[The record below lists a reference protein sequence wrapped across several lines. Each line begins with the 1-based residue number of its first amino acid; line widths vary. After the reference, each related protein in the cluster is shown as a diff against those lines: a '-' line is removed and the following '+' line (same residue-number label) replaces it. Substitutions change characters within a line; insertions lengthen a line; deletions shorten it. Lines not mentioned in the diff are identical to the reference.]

1 MKSWRR
7 GKRTHT
13 NVETPPRGV
22 YQGEKMADNNEINIT
37 ELMAEIVRLN
47 AELEK
52 AKERE
57 RDLEET
63 RKAMLYMLEDMNE
76 SGKRLEISKKE
87 WEETFDAISDPIFIH
102 DNEFRIVKA
111 NRAYQEASGMPFK
124 EIIGKP
130 YHEVFPRMDNP
141 HKTCLNAHELQE
153 EQQEEVFLP
162 SMDKIFK
169 TRFYPIR
176 DVNGKPLYSI
186 HVLEDITERKQAEDM
201 LCKQREELQI
211 IIDSS
216 PVMIFYKDNENR
228 FIRVNKA
235 LSNAM
240 ALPKESLEGKSC
252 FDIYPPLQAESY
264 WKDDKEVIA
273 SGQAKKN
280 IIEQFVAK
288 EGMRWVQT
296 DKIPYRDEKGN
307 IIGLIGFAIDITV
320 RKQAEENIKKLNSL
334 LLSIR
339 EINKNLLR
347 IKAEKELFVKICDTL
362 VKLNFIKFVWIG
374 LIEKGNFDIKPV
386 AQAGFEEGFLSSL
399 KIRWDDSEY
408 GSGPSGTAIKTGKPV
423 IVKDIE
429 NDPICKPW
437 RNNVKKL
444 GSMSG
449 VAIPLKYDSD
459 MIGVLST
466 YSDRKDAFGEEEI
479 DFLKEV
485 AVDIAVGVKSLRLE
499 NKLAQGL
506 EETKK
511 ALNGTIQA
519 ISLMGEMR
527 DPYTAGHEKRVA
539 ELSCAIA
546 KEIGFTEDRIEGIR
560 ISGFLHDIGKIVVPA
575 EILSKPTKL
584 NEYEYGIIKTHPQV
598 GYDVLKGLEFPWPVA
613 QATLQHQERLN
624 GSGYPAGL
632 KGEEIIVEARILAVA
647 DVVEAMMNHR
657 PYRPALGIDKAMEEI
672 TRNKGVLYDPRVVDA
687 CLKLFKENG
696 FRFMEKT

>member
-1 MKSWRR
+1 
-7 GKRTHT
+7 
-13 NVETPPRGV
+13 
-22 YQGEKMADNNEINIT
+22 MANNSEINIT

-57 RDLEET
+57 RDLEKT

-141 HKTCLNAHELQE
+141 HKTCLKALEL
-153 EQQEEVFLP
+153 QEEVFLP

-307 IIGLIGFAIDITV
+307 IIGVIGFAIDITV

-339 EINKNLLR
+339 EINENLLR

-437 RNNVKKL
+437 RNDVKKL

-449 VAIPLKYDSD
+449 VAIPLKHDED
-459 MIGVLST
+459 VQGVLAT

-485 AVDIAVGVKSLRLE
+485 AVDIAVGVRSLRLE

-511 ALNGTIQA
+511 ALNGTIKA
-519 ISLMGEMR
+519 ISLLGEMR
-527 DPYTAGHEKRVA
+527 DPYTTGHEMRVA

-696 FRFMEKT
+696 FRFMGKT